1 MAHHSRWA
9 TLTAFAVG
17 AAMLVSPALTAVA
30 APSSASKSAKSSVL
44 SSVANDEKL
53 ADSAAEADGKAT
65 VFINISG
72 TSAAQKVD
80 QLLGDDQQTA
90 SDAAQQKAAVAG
102 EKSAE
107 QVQSNADQVFAALK
121 KLDPTAQKVYTA
133 SYSIPGVAVRAS
145 VSALNKLVADNPKAL
160 SVQKIHYQVPLKLA
174 SSEQKAK
181 TTADVTKSEA
191 KPANVNSDELVGNL
205 REWKQTGKTGKGV
218 NVAIID
224 TGLDY
229 THKDFGGT
237 GTELAYQQ
245 ALKKT
250 DAPLEDEEI
259 SNDLDPAKFKGG
271 YDFAGANYGS
281 KVNGVVDRTA
291 EPDANPIDGPGG
303 HHGTHV
309 AGTSLGYGV
318 TKGGQSMK
326 RTAKRYSKLT
336 AKQLRN
342 AMIAPGSA
350 PLAGVYALK
359 VFGDNGGST
368 GLVGE
373 ALDWVMQH
381 NNEVKAKGDS
391 GEKDLIKVVSMS
403 LGGAYGDA
411 DEPENRMVDELS
423 SSGVLSVVAAG
434 NDGDI
439 TDITGE
445 PSTASTALTVA
456 ASNSGKTKQDAIRVN
471 APAGAAGQAAGQYS
485 ENITKDFSVTGK
497 VVALS
502 DKDNLEGCKAY
513 SDADKAAVNGNIVW
527 ISWDD
532 NHVTCGSGQR
542 FNMAEQAGAKAVLFA
557 SQSDIPEAGIGGN
570 TDIPGF
576 QLSKSSNT
584 EALQAALKAG
594 TLNVTLDSSLK
605 HAKNVNYSGELQD
618 TVANFTSRGSH
629 GSLDGTTKP
638 DVSAPGVGII
648 SASAGTGKKFEVMSG
663 TSMATPLTS
672 GVAALVAQAHPDYN
686 PAQLKAQIVNT
697 ATHDIRQQGK
707 STLESPLRVGTGRID
722 TPNAVTNEVLV
733 ASKDNPSAVTGQFGV
748 VLVPQEGYKAT
759 KTFTVTNNSD
769 HVANYYNIHYAART
783 TTPGVTYSVDKS
795 TLSVPAHGTAE
806 FSVTLSIPDQSALR
820 HTKDTTQSA
829 RVAGLKRSYVTDAS
843 GVVELEPVI
852 QNQAG
857 ATSPLRVSVSSAPK
871 PVAQTSHDAVLND
884 DKKSGAVTVSGHG
897 VNQGSGDEAYAS
909 KFGVFTLSGTDPA
922 GDYFAYYEGESGEKA
937 SKYAGTRSL
946 EGMDLTRVGYAS
958 TAPQLKAA
966 GKDPSKGY
974 MAFAIQTAKPWSRI
988 GNANIIE
995 ILYAV
1000 GNQGYLTQ
1008 ITGDNGNSQAP
1019 ADTAWVETYTYDFT
1033 THKTGDL
1040 VDSEPVDDST
1050 ISDSNVIIARV
1061 KLSAFGLTA
1070 ESSEDDAEFAF
1081 RVRSYT
1087 PASNGYYTDATSTFE
1102 GNLLKPGVWAE
1113 PQAAPA
1119 AQAAAADA
1127 ESNKLDAVSDGD
1139 ASSDP
1144 ANAEGGQLLFDDQ
1157 DGQKVTFHIED
1168 KDAVPMAVPLSQH
1181 LDADQ
1186 SPDQFDLSGLRT
1198 AVDQVKDLQQDDYT
1212 ADSWETFSDFLAVA
1226 EDLLQNPNQSLDL
1239 KDSDG
1244 NKVTYSGQQLVDLIA
1259 QRLLLV
1265 RDRLVNI
1272 SALKKAVDD
1281 ADKLQEK
1288 DYTAGTWAPFAA
1300 ALKAAKDVLANGSA
1314 TQAQVDKAL
1323 SDLQAAEA
1331 ALISLRG
1338 LNAAINEA
1346 DKLQQSDYQ
1355 PAAWNQFAD
1364 ALAAA
1369 KKVQADP
1376 DATAKQIEDALVA
1389 LLDAQAKLNEAK
1401 ATDFAVLSALVDAAT
1416 QGDAAPQ
1423 QSDFTAG
1430 SWDAFA
1436 QALVKAQQDLAT
1448 KDGDQPASQAQVDAD
1463 VQALEAAR
1471 NALVKV
1477 SALKN
1482 AVDAADDLNQNSYTS
1497 GSFAKFEE
1505 AKKAADKVLADP
1517 NASKDDVKKAL
1528 EDLVAAQKALVSLT
1542 DLQNALLDASALNRS
1557 DYTSDSL
1564 KALDDAVAAGKAV
1577 LADPDA
1583 TADQVDAAA
1592 KAVRDAITALVKA
1605 PAKDHSGSGDS
1616 GHQGGTGDQGGQS
1629 GNKGGQSGNQSGAGQ
1644 AGQAGKP
1651 GQKGSGSA
1659 AGSLTLVPG
1668 KGAKGAAVSG
1678 KSLSQTGSNVVLA
1691 VVLATLALSAGAS
1704 VLAVRRHRDEAAAQ
1718 EPADK

>member
-30 APSSASKSAKSSVL
+30 APQSSASKSAKSSAL
-44 SSVANDEKL
+44 SSVANEKL

-80 QLLGDDQQTA
+80 QVLGDNQQTA
-90 SDAAQQKAAVAG
+90 SASAKKQAAVAG
-102 EKSAE
+102 EKSA
-107 QVQSNADQVFAALK
+107 QAVQSNADQVFAALK

-205 REWKQTGKTGKGV
+205 KEWKKTGKTGKGV

-229 THKDFGGT
+229 THADFGGT
-237 GTELAYQQ
+237 GTTAVYNAAMAKSDSQTSPLQDDELKNY
-245 ALKKT
+245 
-250 DAPLEDEEI
+250 
-259 SNDLDPAKFKGG
+259 LDPAKFKGG
-271 YDFAGANYGS
+271 YDFAGKLYGS
-281 KVNGVVDRTA
+281 KVNGSTYRTA
-291 EPDANPIDGPGG
+291 KPDANPIDGPGG

-318 TKGGQSMK
+318 NAKGKTM
-326 RTAKRYSKLT
+326 RHTAKRYANLT
-336 AKQLRN
+336 AKQLEKLQ
-342 AMIAPGSA
+342 IAPGSA
-350 PLAGVYALK
+350 PLTGVYSLK

-373 ALDWVMQH
+373 ALDWVTKH
-381 NNEVKAKGDS
+381 NTEALATGNT
-391 GEKDLIKVVSMS
+391 KDYIKVVSMS
-403 LGGAYGDA
+403 LGGSYGDA

-423 SSGVLSVVAAG
+423 NSGVLSVVAAG

-456 ASNSGKTKQDAIRVN
+456 ATNSGKTRQDAIRIN
-471 APAGAAGQAAGQYS
+471 APAGIAGQAAGQYS

-557 SQSDIPEAGIGGN
+557 SQSNIPEAGIGGN

-576 QLSKSSNT
+576 QLSKNSNT

-594 TLNVTLDSSLK
+594 TLNVTLDNTLK
-605 HAKNVNYSGELQD
+605 HAQKVDYSGELQD

-638 DVSAPGVGII
+638 DVAAPGVGII
-648 SASAGTGKKFEVMSG
+648 SASAGTGNKFELMSG

-672 GVAALVAQAHPDYN
+672 GVAALVAQAHPDYG
-686 PAQLKAQIVNT
+686 PSQLKAQLVNT
-697 ATHDIRQQGK
+697 ATHDIREQGGT
-707 STLESPLRVGTGRID
+707 TLESPLRVGTGRID

-733 ASKDNPSAVTGQFGV
+733 ASKDNPSAVAGQFGV

-769 HVANYYNIHYAART
+769 HVANYYNIHYSART
-783 TTPGVTYSVDKS
+783 STPGVTYSVDKS

-843 GVVELEPVI
+843 GVVELEPVL

-871 PVAQTSHDAVLND
+871 PVAQTSHDAALSD
-884 DKKSGAVTVSGHG
+884 DKKSGTVIVSGHG
-897 VNQGSGDEAYAS
+897 VNQGSGDEAYVS
-909 KFGVFTLSGTDPA
+909 KFGVFTLAGSDPA
-922 GDYFAYYEGESGEKA
+922 GDYFAHYEDSGEA
-937 SKYAGTRSL
+937 QSKYAGTRSL

-974 MAFAIQTAKPWSRI
+974 MAFAVQTAKPWSRI

-1000 GNQGYLTQ
+1000 GNQGYLSQ
-1008 ITGDNGNSQAP
+1008 VTGNNGNAQAP
-1019 ADTAWVETYTYDFT
+1019 ADTAWVETYTYDFNSGS
-1033 THKTGDL
+1033 TGKL

-1061 KLSAFGLTA
+1061 KLSALGLTA
-1070 ESSEDDAEFAF
+1070 DSSEDDAEFAF

-1113 PQAAPA
+1113 PQAAA
-1119 AQAAAADA
+1119 TAQAAAAET
-1127 ESNKLDAVSDGD
+1127 ESNKLDAISDGD
-1139 ASSDP
+1139 PSSDP
-1144 ANAEGGQLLFDDQ
+1144 ATAEGGQLLFNDQ
-1157 DGQKVTFHIED
+1157 AGQQIAFHRE
-1168 KDAVPMAVPLSQH
+1168 KSSALPMFVSLSQH
-1181 LDADQ
+1181 LDSDQ
-1186 SPDQFDLSGLRT
+1186 APDQLDLSALKT
-1198 AVDQVKDLQQDDYT
+1198 AVAEVKTLNQADYT
-1212 ADSWETFSDFLAVA
+1212 ADSWAPLANDLAIA
-1226 EDLLQNPNQSLDL
+1226 ERALQNPNFTLSVSDSEGNVTPYTGQSMIDFLATNLMYDR
-1239 KDSDG
+1239 D
-1244 NKVTYSGQQLVDLIA
+1244 NLVSIA
-1259 QRLLLV
+1259 
-1265 RDRLVNI
+1265 
-1272 SALKKAVDD
+1272 ALNKAVDE
-1281 ADKLQEK
+1281 AGKLQEK
-1288 DYTAGTWAPFAA
+1288 DYTASTWTPFAA

-1323 SDLQAAEA
+1323 SDLQAAEN
-1331 ALISLRG
+1331 ALVSLRG
-1338 LNAAINEA
+1338 LNAAVNEA

-1355 PAAWNQFAD
+1355 PDAWKQFAD

-1376 DATAKQIEDALVA
+1376 DATAKQIEDALVD
-1389 LLDAQAKLNEAK
+1389 LLDAQAKLNEAESK

-1436 QALVKAQQDLAT
+1436 KALAKAQQDLAT
-1448 KDGDQPASQAQVDAD
+1448 KDGDQPAAQSEVDAD

-1482 AVDAADDLNQNSYTS
+1482 AVDDADDLNENAYTA
-1497 GSFAKFEE
+1497 GSF
-1505 AKKAADKVLADP
+1505 KKLQDAEKVAQAVLADP
-1517 NASKDDVKKAL
+1517 KASKDDVQKAL
-1528 EDLVAAQKALVSLT
+1528 DALAAARKALVSLT
-1542 DLQNALLDASALNRS
+1542 DLQQALHDASALKQS
-1557 DYTSDSL
+1557 DYTADSW
-1564 KALDDAVAAGKAV
+1564 KALEDAVAAANKV
-1577 LADPDA
+1577 LGDPDA
-1583 TADQVDAAA
+1583 TADQVADAA
-1592 KAVRDAITALVKA
+1592 KAVQNAIKALAKA

-1616 GHQGGTGDQGGQS
+1616 GNQGGSTGDQGGQS
-1629 GNKGGQSGNQSGAGQ
+1629 GNQSGSGQ
-1644 AGQAGKP
+1644 AVKP

-1659 AGSLTLVPG
+1659 GSATVVLG
-1668 KGAKGAAVSG
+1668 RGSKGSAVSG
-1678 KSLSQTGSNVVLA
+1678 TSLSKTGSNVVLA
-1691 VVLATLALSAGAS
+1691 VVLATLALSAGVS
-1704 VLAVRRHRDEAAAQ
+1704 VLAVRRHRDAAPAQ
-1718 EPADK
+1718 DPVDK